1 MNNKMLVIVYVPFL
15 DEEFDIFIPIN
26 KKVGTIKNI
35 IISSIGIDN
44 TNRVLINE
52 EDNKEIENNV
62 YVKNSSIK
70 NGSRLI
76 LV

>member
-52 EDNKEIENNV
+52 EDNKEI
-62 YVKNSSIK
+62 K
-70 NGSRLI
+70 
-76 LV
+76 

>member
-1 MNNKMLVIVYVPFL
+1 MLVIVYVPFL